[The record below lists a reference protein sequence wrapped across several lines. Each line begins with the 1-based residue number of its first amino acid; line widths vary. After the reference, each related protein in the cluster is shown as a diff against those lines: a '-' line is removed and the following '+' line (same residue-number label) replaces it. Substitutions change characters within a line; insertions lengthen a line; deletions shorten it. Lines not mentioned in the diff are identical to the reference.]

1 MKKFIQ
7 DILRDKNSS
16 KYSITKS
23 IAVLITFVLVG
34 YIGFATYMKLQ
45 YDQFLIGQL
54 IVMILTL
61 TGFKNNFGISKLQSK
76 KDDKSEV
83 VLDVKTEPIK
93 EDEGV
98 F

>member
-7 DILRDKNSS
+7 DILRDKGSA

-23 IAVLITFVLVG
+23 IAVIMTILLTAYISFITYKG
-34 YIGFATYMKLQ
+34 GE
-45 YDQFLIGQL
+45 YDQFLIGQM

-61 TGFKNNFGISKLQSK
+61 TGFKNNFGINKLQK
-76 KDDKSEV
+76 KDESKMIDIKSEY
-83 VLDVKTEPIK
+83 PIK
-93 EDEGV
+93 DEGS